1 MPNRIQQEV
10 DELLAKLEASRPK
23 RPFWSKVG
31 DAIRS
36 AGRSAADSIRGIA
49 WPRLS
54 AGHLLLLAVAVVVVA
69 YLWDPTASGAV
80 RWIIAG
86 GIVAFVLAFVFSL
99 RRQSRPPQK
108 YWRDKPMDLRTP
120 GPGTKLRSWWD
131 RRNRR

>member
-23 RPFWSKVG
+23 RSLFSKAGDAASNAGRGVG
-31 DAIRS
+31 DALR
-36 AGRSAADSIRGIA
+36 RIA

-54 AGHLLLLAVAVVVVA
+54 AGHILLIAVGVIVVA
-69 YLWDPTASGAV
+69 YLWDPSASGAV

-86 GIVAFVLAFVFSL
+86 AIVAFVLAFVLSL

-108 YWRDKPMDLRTP
+108 YWRDKPLDLRTP
-120 GPGTKLRSWWD
+120 GPGTRLRSWWD